1 MEEFKLSD
9 YRITCCSTVDL
20 SADYLK
26 EKDIP
31 FACFHFQMDGKDYPD
46 DLGKSISFEEF
57 YKRIAAGAMPTT
69 SQVNVEQYISLFEP
83 LLKQGMDILHISLS
97 SGISGA
103 VNSARIAQGQL
114 QQQYPERK
122 IMVVDSLAAS
132 SGYGM
137 LVDAVWEMQN
147 SGASIDKV
155 YAWLEENKLR
165 LHHWFFSTDL
175 RHYKR
180 GGRISAAS
188 AVIGTILTICP
199 LMNVN
204 SKGEL
209 KIRKKI
215 HGKNHVYQEIVRM
228 MIEHAD
234 NGTDYNGKCFISN
247 SACHEDARTVADLIK
262 ETFPNLD
269 GDVLINSI
277 GTGIGSHTGPGTVA
291 LFFWGDKRED

>member
-1 MEEFKLSD
+1 MSD

-20 SADYLK
+20 PLEYLN

-31 FACFHFQMDGKDYPD
+31 FACFHFQMDGRDYPD
-46 DLGKSISFEEF
+46 DLGKSISFEDF

-69 SQVNVEQYISLFEP
+69 SQVNVDQYIMLWEP
-83 LLKQGMDILHISLS
+83 LLKQEKNVLHISLS

-103 VNSARIAQGQL
+103 VNSAIIAQTEMQEK
-114 QQQYPERK
+114 YPERK
-122 IMVVDSLAAS
+122 LMVVNSLAAS

-137 LVDAVWEMQN
+137 LVDAAMEMQ
-147 SGASIDKV
+147 SRGFTIDEL
-155 YAWLEENKLR
+155 YQWLEENKLNM
-165 LHHWFFSTDL
+165 HHWFFSTDL

-188 AVIGTILTICP
+188 AAIGTVLTICP

-209 KIRKKI
+209 KIRKKV
-215 HGKNHVYQEIVRM
+215 HGKNHVFQEIVRTM
-228 MIEHAD
+228 MEHAQ
-234 NGTDYNGKCFISN
+234 NGTDYSGKCFISN
-247 SACHEDARTVADLIK
+247 SACYDDARAVADLIK
-262 ETFPNLD
+262 EKFPNLD
-269 GDVLINSI
+269 GDVSINSI

-291 LFFWGDKRED
+291 LFFWGDKRID